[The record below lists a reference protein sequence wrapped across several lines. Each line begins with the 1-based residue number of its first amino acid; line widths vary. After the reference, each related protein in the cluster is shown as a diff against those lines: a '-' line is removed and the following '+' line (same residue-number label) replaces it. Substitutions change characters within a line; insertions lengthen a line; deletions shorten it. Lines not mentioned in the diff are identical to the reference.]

1 MAKLERLDFNWL
13 IISKTLESRL
23 IKESLVSSTAKK
35 PSNSGHVGEV
45 LWLSVKNSW
54 LCVGGFGIFGSAEFK

>member
-1 MAKLERLDFNWL
+1 MKLL
-13 IISKTLESRL
+13 IGCQTEIILSKTLESRL
-23 IKESLVSSTAKK
+23 KESLVSPTAKK

-54 LCVGGFGIFGSAEFK
+54 LCVGGFGIFGAAEFK

>member
-1 MAKLERLDFNWL
+1 M
-13 IISKTLESRL
+13 IVSKTLESRL
-23 IKESLVSSTAKK
+23 KESLVSPTAKK